1 MPPAF
6 QGHEAPTLIKAGASH
21 FLTCQARFDWSESA
35 NEVRFFLYFVAL
47 L

>member
-6 QGHEAPTLIKAGASH
+6 QGHEAPTLIKAGALH
-21 FLTCQARFDWSESA
+21 FLTFRMRFDWPESA